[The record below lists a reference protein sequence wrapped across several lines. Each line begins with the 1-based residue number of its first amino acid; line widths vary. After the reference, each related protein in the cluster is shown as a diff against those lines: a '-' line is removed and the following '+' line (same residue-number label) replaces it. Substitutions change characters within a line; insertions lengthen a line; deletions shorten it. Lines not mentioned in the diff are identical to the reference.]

1 MFTSLSVISFDVC
14 SLKRLCHI
22 NQPFSSWVAAA
33 GNDLTFLI
41 TQAPFV
47 LREKEALPTKSSRI
61 HNLPFQ
67 LREKYMFKGFGYMNR
82 GLTLSIP
89 NSDLNIIFYLL
100 CLLLPTWMCVCVVC
114 VCVCVCARVPVCT
127 QIIVSRILC
136 SWWKNFSSGW
146 ALKGPINSFIYLL
159 ISMYWIPW
167 AGDTVMTEI

>member
-47 LREKEALPTKSSRI
+47 LRQKEALPTKSSRI

-67 LREKYMFKGFGYMNR
+67 LREKYMFKGLDYMNR
-82 GLTLSIP
+82 GLTLSVP

-100 CLLLPTWMCVCVVC
+100 CLLLPT
-114 VCVCVCARVPVCT
+114 
-127 QIIVSRILC
+127 
-136 SWWKNFSSGW
+136 
-146 ALKGPINSFIYLL
+146 
-159 ISMYWIPW
+159 
-167 AGDTVMTEI
+167 

>member
-1 MFTSLSVISFDVC
+1 MFTSLSIIFFDVC

-47 LREKEALPTKSSRI
+47 LRQKEALPTKSSRI

-82 GLTLSIP
+82 GLMLSVP

-100 CLLLPTWMCVCVVC
+100 CLLLPTWMWVC
-114 VCVCVCARVPVCT
+114 VCVCVRVCVPVCA
-127 QIIVSRILC
+127 QIIVSRIWC
-136 SWWKNFSSGW
+136 SWCKIFSSGW
-146 ALKGPINSFIYLL
+146 ALKGPIHSFMYLSFNKHVL
-159 ISMYWIPW
+159 SPLDLGYS
-167 AGDTVMTEI
+167 DD